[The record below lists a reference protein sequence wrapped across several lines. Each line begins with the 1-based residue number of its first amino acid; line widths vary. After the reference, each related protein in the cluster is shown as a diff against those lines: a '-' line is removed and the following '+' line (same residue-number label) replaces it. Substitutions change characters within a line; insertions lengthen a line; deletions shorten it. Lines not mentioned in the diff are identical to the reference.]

1 MLGDSRSFAS
11 YSTNDVAKARQ
22 FYGDTLGLETSDDGG
37 LLNISLP
44 GGGRLLIYPK
54 ADHQAAT
61 FTVLN
66 FAVDDLA
73 RTVDELTAKGV
84 RFERYEGFEHD
95 ERGIAAPQ
103 GGGPA
108 IAWFKDPAGNI
119 LSVLQA

>member
-22 FYGDTLGLETSDDGG
+22 FYGDALGLETSDDGG

-95 ERGIAAPQ
+95 ERSIAAPQ